1 MVYIQS
7 VCAVGNYGIFAM
19 ITANSTETKAAKES
33 RIITTRLRI
42 PINDINELHKA
53 FHEMQIYCTFA
64 LIFKAAGVS

>member
-19 ITANSTETKAAKES
+19 KIASSIETKAAKES
-33 RIITTRLRI
+33 RIIRTRLRI

-64 LIFKAAGVS
+64 LIFRAAGVS